1 VRGNIRRRD
10 RRIIL
15 LAGDFYRFD
24 SIVDLHNGI
33 ARVPCKLAYM
43 F

>member
-1 VRGNIRRRD
+1 MRGDIRRRD

-15 LAGDFYRFD
+15 LAGNLHRFD